1 MKRLTNCIWPLLLLS
16 FSACHSPSQATNHA
30 QSATDEATQ
39 PQAGATKQAQTAPS
53 AKSTSH
59 APTYHAID
67 MKSMNAAS
75 VNVYNGGYDD
85 FVIEDIT
92 PILSDASS
100 YSQKWEFYI
109 YTRPYQTRI
118 KFEISNFAFS
128 KNEGKVKGYVKKF
141 DGDKEIENYPISKS
155 LKSGQWK
162 ASKSG
167 LELDFGGYKLAFKD
181 NAFHIS
187 GHFDDEK
194 ATFEYVLPTNTW
206 KPGTGNVYFG
216 NSENNVFKYSILTY
230 QKPVTSGIIHKDGTD
245 TPVTGTAYGNHY
257 AATIA
262 VYDMFDE
269 VADSRKYT
277 DDVFVEFRYYV
288 PSAKYNAAPFGFL
301 MVAFEGTPIFSA
313 SEINRTPLETWIDDK
328 FYSYE
333 IDSRQQIEA
342 TDADNPNNSAIL
354 RMTSAEPEPSD
365 PYANLPAFQRNVASR
380 FAKPVEYSI
389 PIEYELDI
397 DADGYKAKITVK
409 GSYSMTRLR

>member
-128 KNEGKVKGYVKKF
+128 KNEGKG
-141 DGDKEIENYPISKS
+141 IS
-155 LKSGQWK
+155 
-162 ASKSG
+162 
-167 LELDFGGYKLAFKD
+167 
-181 NAFHIS
+181 IC
-187 GHFDDEK
+187 
-194 ATFEYVLPTNTW
+194 
-206 KPGTGNVYFG
+206 
-216 NSENNVFKYSILTY
+216 
-230 QKPVTSGIIHKDGTD
+230 
-245 TPVTGTAYGNHY
+245 
-257 AATIA
+257 
-262 VYDMFDE
+262 
-269 VADSRKYT
+269 
-277 DDVFVEFRYYV
+277 
-288 PSAKYNAAPFGFL
+288 
-301 MVAFEGTPIFSA
+301 
-313 SEINRTPLETWIDDK
+313 
-328 FYSYE
+328 
-333 IDSRQQIEA
+333 
-342 TDADNPNNSAIL
+342 
-354 RMTSAEPEPSD
+354 
-365 PYANLPAFQRNVASR
+365 
-380 FAKPVEYSI
+380 
-389 PIEYELDI
+389 
-397 DADGYKAKITVK
+397 
-409 GSYSMTRLR
+409 